1 VLSGKKPKTLVE
13 EFNERLNQEELERR
27 WQLEAL
33 DYLFSESQDQPER
46 FHLLWIKPLLA
57 AGLSLESALA
67 LVVEARF
74 RPN

>member
-1 VLSGKKPKTLVE
+1 MSDKKPKTLVE
-13 EFNERLNQEELERR
+13 EFHERLNQEELERR

-46 FHLLWIKPLLA
+46 FHHLWIKPLLA
-57 AGLSLESALA
+57 AGLSPESALA